1 MGMNIEVNR
10 VQWESCWRIIPT
22 RYPEE
27 RILAK
32 VADPDDVDLISDLE
46 QMTNDRLRQERGEVA
61 IVAPNDVISG
71 PGSEYIMASFTY
83 RNPEG
88 SRFSNGQHGVYYT
101 ARTLP
106 TAIEET
112 KHHRQIFM
120 SHTKEN
126 PMRLEMRVL
135 TADLDGNLHDIRGMQ
150 KKLPQVYSRTSYAA
164 AQELGGRLVKESS
177 YGIAYDSVR
186 NKGGQCAAIFRPP
199 VLSNCQRERNLVFE
213 WDGKKIGKV
222 YELRELP

>member
-1 MGMNIEVNR
+1 MNIAVTR
-10 VQWESCWRIIPT
+10 VHWESCYRIVPT

-27 RILAK
+27 RILGK
-32 VADPDDVDLISDLE
+32 VADPDDMDLISDLE

-61 IVAPNDVISG
+61 IVAPNDAISG
-71 PGSEYIMASFTY
+71 RGSEYIMAPFTC
-83 RNPEG
+83 RNPGG

-120 SHTKEN
+120 GHTKEN

-150 KKLPQVYSRTSYAA
+150 KKLPQVYSRTSCAA
-164 AQELGGRLVKESS
+164 SQELGGRLVKESS

-186 NKGGQCAAIFRPP
+186 DKGGQCAAVFRPP
-199 VLSNCQRERNLVFE
+199 VLSNCQHERNLVFE
-213 WDGKKIGKV
+213 WDGMKIGKV
-222 YELRELP
+222 YELRELNED

>member
-1 MGMNIEVNR
+1 MNIEVNR

>member
-1 MGMNIEVNR
+1 MSIPVNR
-10 VQWESCWRIIPT
+10 VRWEPCWRIMPT

-32 VADPDDVDLISDLE
+32 VADPNDLDLISGLE
-46 QMTNDRLRQERGEVA
+46 QMTDDRLRQERGEVA
-61 IVAPNDVISG
+61 IVAPIDIVSG
-71 PGSEYIMASFTY
+71 PGSEHIMAPFTY

-88 SRFSNGQHGVYYT
+88 SRFSSGQHGVYYT

-112 KHHRQIFM
+112 RHHRQVFM
-120 SHTKEN
+120 SRTNEG

-135 TADLDGNLHDIRGMQ
+135 TADLDGKLHDIRGMQ
-150 KKLPQVYSRTSYAA
+150 KKIPPVYSRTSYAA
-164 AQELGGRLVKESS
+164 SQELGDRLVKESA

-186 NKGGQCAAIFRPP
+186 HKGGECAAIFRPP
-199 VLSNCQRERNLVFE
+199 VLSNCRRERSLVFE
-213 WDGKKIGKV
+213 WDGEKVEKV
-222 YELRELP
+222 YELREYSD